1 MKNHPVFTLYPQGE
15 QAGFSAVT
23 PWGRGKKAEKPDWIL
38 ICQSRIKKAMEKSA
52 VVIGAGI
59 GGIATAIYLAKSGYN
74 VAIYEKNPGPG
85 GRCGQLIRDGHRF
98 DLGATMLLM
107 PGIYREVFDSLGI
120 PLFENDDIK
129 PLEELYKIYF
139 DNNEIII
146 FSQDENIMKAQLEKI
161 EPGSFKKSQ
170 KYVSDGYEIF
180 QIGMNKLIGRNF
192 DNLFQFANFRN
203 VGMLI
208 KLKTYISNYSYV
220 KKFFRN
226 THLRMAYTFQNIY
239 VGQSP
244 FNSPA
249 LFSMVPAAELT
260 EGSFF
265 PKGGMF
271 TIVEKLV
278 NEAKSSGIQFHYKKP
293 VSKIITNRKRGESVI
308 LEDGSEIR
316 ADIIVANADLPYVYR
331 ELLPDRLKSLRL
343 DRMKYSCSA
352 ICYHWGLDKIYPQ
365 LGHHSVFLS
374 DGFRDGLDRIF
385 KDKSV
390 SDNPSFYVHAPVR
403 TDSLAAP
410 QNHDTLSVVVG
421 AGHLDKRKKQDWDD
435 LKKKTRRAVIQR
447 LKQLGLEDI
456 EDHIKFE
463 VCYTPENW
471 ESACNI
477 SRGSV
482 FGSLA
487 HNLLQ
492 MGYFRPHNQH
502 SRYKNLFFVGG
513 STHPGNG
520 IPNVLLSAKLTA
532 ERILNK

>member
-1 MKNHPVFTLYPQGE
+1 MANKQ
-15 QAGFSAVT
+15 SAV
-23 PWGRGKKAEKPDWIL
+23 I
-38 ICQSRIKKAMEKSA
+38 
-52 VVIGAGI
+52 IGAGI
-59 GGIATAIYLAKSGYN
+59 GGITTAIYLAKNGYD
-74 VAIYEKNPGPG
+74 VTVYEKNSSPG
-85 GRCGQLIRDGHRF
+85 GRCGQMIRDGHRF

-107 PGIYREVFDSLGI
+107 PDIYRKIFNSIGV
-120 PLFENDDIK
+120 PLFENNSIK
-129 PLEELYKIYF
+129 PLKDLYKIYF
-139 DNNEIII
+139 DNNEVIT
-146 FSQDENIMKAQLEKI
+146 FSTDENKMKEQLEKI

-170 KYVSDGYEIF
+170 KYVSAGYEIF
-180 QIGMNKLIGRNF
+180 QTGINKLIGRNF
-192 DNLFQFANFRN
+192 DNIFQFANFKN

-208 KLKTYISNYSYV
+208 KLKTYISNYRYV

-244 FNSPA
+244 FDSPA

-265 PKGGMF
+265 PTGGMF
-271 TIVEKLV
+271 SIVEKLLSAAHSAGV
-278 NEAKSSGIQFHYKKP
+278 KFFYNMPVKEIRVKNKKA
-293 VSKIITNRKRGESVI
+293 ESVI
-308 LEDGSEIR
+308 FEDLSESK

-331 ELLPDRLKSLRL
+331 KLLPDRRKSRRL

-352 ICYHWGLDKIYPQ
+352 ICYHWGLDKVYPQ

-374 DGFRDGLDRIF
+374 DGFRDGLDCIF

-390 SDNPSFYVHAPVR
+390 SDFPSFYVHAPTR
-403 TDSLAAP
+403 TDSSAAP
-410 QNHDTLSVVVG
+410 KNQDTLSFVVG
-421 AGHLDKRKKQDWDD
+421 AGHVDKMKKQDWDN
-435 LKKKTRRAVIQR
+435 LAKKTRNAVIQR
-447 LKQLGLEDI
+447 IKQLGLEDI

-463 VCYTPENW
+463 ICITPENW
-471 ESACNI
+471 ESTCNI
-477 SRGSV
+477 SKGSV

-502 SRYKNLFFVGG
+502 SRYKNLYFVGG

-520 IPNVLLSAKLTA
+520 IPNVLLSAKLTS
-532 ERILNK
+532 ERILNKQLN